1 METLFNH
8 KKQKDTFMLF
18 FNKDGENKPIR
29 FYNTESAYSGTPT
42 HSGGFNPI
50 EIDKRTIEETTFEK
64 ATKMLNLSEFA
75 FWQREAKNEFE
86 KFLEDND
93 LFISD
98 IKVCRVKYVQPKEEI
113 FDFDFSLILNRE

>member
-1 METLFNH
+1 MKINLFVFTILNRH
-8 KKQKDTFMLF
+8 TA
-18 FNKDGENKPIR
+18 E
-29 FYNTESAYSGTPT
+29 TPT

-50 EIDKRTIEETTFEK
+50 EIDNRIIEETTFEK

-113 FDFDFSLILNRE
+113 FDFDFSLILNRD